1 MSVIKE
7 PMSPLEFQE
16 EYLNEKPIE
25 SIREVIHSLEHEILY
40 FESLGGWQAIQR
52 DNYILNAFNA
62 NPRDLNLFRD
72 LAVNALKAA
81 GGKYRPIN
89 NDKRIASFNSRISD
103 INDIIVTRSSFF
115 YQYSVYWSHKYRV
128 YHILENQIK
137 LEESDL
143 PTQSEK
149 IPDEL
154 PKKRRLP
161 LTPTEFF
168 ERLKGMEIGGW
179 YSYYDM
185 PIMEGVKWKVEFHYK
200 SKYRTL
206 IRDGYILY
214 PKSFKDF
221 CDLLELNEF
230 FAELLKK

>member
-62 NPRDLNLFRD
+62 NPRDLYLFRD

-89 NDKRIASFNSRISD
+89 NDKRIGSSRK
-103 INDIIVTRSSFF
+103 F
-115 YQYSVYWSHKYRV
+115 
-128 YHILENQIK
+128 
-137 LEESDL
+137 
-143 PTQSEK
+143 
-149 IPDEL
+149 
-154 PKKRRLP
+154 
-161 LTPTEFF
+161 
-168 ERLKGMEIGGW
+168 GG
-179 YSYYDM
+179 
-185 PIMEGVKWKVEFHYK
+185 
-200 SKYRTL
+200 
-206 IRDGYILY
+206 
-214 PKSFKDF
+214 
-221 CDLLELNEF
+221 
-230 FAELLKK
+230 